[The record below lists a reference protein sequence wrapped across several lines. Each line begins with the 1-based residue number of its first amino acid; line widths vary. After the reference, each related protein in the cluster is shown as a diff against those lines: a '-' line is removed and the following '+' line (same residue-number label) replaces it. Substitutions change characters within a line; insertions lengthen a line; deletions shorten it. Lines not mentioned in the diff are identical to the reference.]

1 MSENKINLNE
11 IEKLPIDFEEIVE
24 LLKKRVKERLPNR
37 WTDFLASNFGVELL
51 EAFAYEAALMNYYLN
66 MNVNECFLPTA
77 KTKTSVY
84 ALARTIGYKP
94 SPPSQATVT
103 VKFMIEEAHN
113 YPIYIP
119 KYTKLLSVDGIPFY
133 TNENKTIYPGELY
146 VEVEAKSGTIITES
160 IISNGIPRYRYK
172 LQKSPVN
179 KIETVLVNDEEY
191 TQVDFIDT
199 RGSVKQF
206 TIDYDEEFN
215 AYITFGDGNYGVNPD
230 KNLLID
236 VTYIIGADKSHNVMP
251 FTITEIFDLIYDS
264 ENNTITNIK
273 VTNEQAAVGA
283 SDAESIDEV
292 KRNVPSIYRTQ
303 HRCVTLQD
311 YKDVALS
318 IPSVKKAAVIDNSIM
333 DEIGIFGVKVSI
345 LPEKGRYPNDAF
357 RQYVK
362 DYLEE
367 KKIVATQ
374 IDIIDPVFI
383 TFDVE
388 ANISIMPNVS
398 SSIVANKIRE
408 TIHDYLYW
416 ENRDFGENVSET
428 EIYKRIMS
436 VQGVKTINKLSVTE
450 KRTMYVTETPTDGS
464 TTIKYMDNLNIIKA
478 GAKINILD
486 INNELALSTT
496 VVSVDNE
503 NNTLTIA
510 DPITA
515 DMNIGVGSLIYPT
528 LQTAVDHSYGTKE
541 IEFSVDSNIDLSK
554 IDYTLMNLNNISIY
568 FADAPTKYY
577 RVLFKIG
584 NKLYLDTPI
593 DRDILACTEIVITS
607 KKYVPTL
614 AANVPEGSNVFYLN
628 DYPRFGI
635 GSKLTQSSMI
645 SFVADTIVMLRSG
658 SSTKDYISSVM
669 NDKYLVKVNKIYTS
683 ASNIFVEGVDYALEE
698 NTKVISWT
706 ATGRAKLPPNNK
718 YYVDII
724 RKIVDTTDQ
733 NVEYYVKEIDKKKII
748 VTPAARKKLNE
759 LTTFE
764 YTTEEYNLLPYE
776 IADVGNI
783 NIVIV

>member
-1 MSENKINLNE
+1 
-11 IEKLPIDFEEIVE
+11 
-24 LLKKRVKERLPNR
+24 
-37 WTDFLASNFGVELL
+37 
-51 EAFAYEAALMNYYLN
+51 
-66 MNVNECFLPTA
+66 
-77 KTKTSVY
+77 
-84 ALARTIGYKP
+84 
-94 SPPSQATVT
+94 
-103 VKFMIEEAHN
+103 
-113 YPIYIP
+113 
-119 KYTKLLSVDGIPFY
+119 
-133 TNENKTIYPGELY
+133 
-146 VEVEAKSGTIITES
+146 
-160 IISNGIPRYRYK
+160 
-172 LQKSPVN
+172 
-179 KIETVLVNDEEY
+179 
-191 TQVDFIDT
+191 
-199 RGSVKQF
+199 
-206 TIDYDEEFN
+206 
-215 AYITFGDGNYGVNPD
+215 
-230 KNLLID
+230 
-236 VTYIIGADKSHNVMP
+236 
-251 FTITEIFDLIYDS
+251 
-264 ENNTITNIK
+264 
-273 VTNEQAAVGA
+273 
-283 SDAESIDEV
+283 
-292 KRNVPSIYRTQ
+292 
-303 HRCVTLQD
+303 
-311 YKDVALS
+311 
-318 IPSVKKAAVIDNSIM
+318 
-333 DEIGIFGVKVSI
+333 
-345 LPEKGRYPNDAF
+345 
-357 RQYVK
+357 
-362 DYLEE
+362 
-367 KKIVATQ
+367 
-374 IDIIDPVFI
+374 
-383 TFDVE
+383 
-388 ANISIMPNVS
+388 
-398 SSIVANKIRE
+398 
-408 TIHDYLYW
+408 
-416 ENRDFGENVSET
+416 
-428 EIYKRIMS
+428 MS

-614 AANVPEGSNVFYLN
+614 AANVPEGSNIFYLN

-669 NDKYLVKVNKIYTS
+669 NDKHLVKVNKIYTS
-683 ASNIFVEGVDYALEE
+683 ASNIFVEGVDYTLEE